1 MMQQT
6 VLLHTKSTSGGMRG
20 AIYQALVPFSLTY
33 PQMGDAL
40 IKGEEL
46 LRDQLLETKFF
57 VPVAPHA
64 LLPRPR
70 LTALL
75 DTCPRRPLTLVSAP
89 AGFGKTTLLSQW
101 VQTLSNDVY
110 SRGDPCGRPG
120 VAWISLDGEDND
132 PVRFWRYV
140 LTALDRVQ
148 PGMCTDLVTRLR
160 TQSSPPLPCLLT
172 KLINRLVES
181 PKQMLLVLDDYHLIT
196 DPAVHTSFTSLV
208 EHLPAQLRVVLST
221 RVDPPFPLS
230 RLRARSQLLEVRT
243 EQLRC
248 SDTEVADFLHEIVGV
263 ELFDDG
269 VQQMATQTGGW
280 LAGLQML
287 DLSLQRRESSFYLQ
301 EGISGSHCHILD
313 YLTEEVL
320 RQQPLAIQHFL
331 LNTSIL
337 ERLTAPLCDAVLEQS
352 GSQQVLEE
360 LKRTNVFLISLDS
373 QRRWYRYHP
382 LFAEALRFLLERI
395 EPEALEALHLRASE
409 WYAENDYTEEAVQHA
424 ILAHAWQ
431 QAADLIEVETQTPS
445 RRRWDRATL
454 RHWLEQLPP
463 EMVRARPRL
472 CFAYA
477 SVLLPVASTTT
488 VDAWLE
494 AAEAGLATLSTL
506 LSDTQAVDEAS
517 VQDDGKDL
525 LQEIAAFRAL
535 QTSSCSDG
543 YATQWVQGL
552 SQKEEKVSPPVSERS
567 QAAQVEVLPAQAKPV
582 APRAEASSHPY
593 RPYERPA
600 SQRAPQQDLPDPLS
614 VRELEVLQLMAQ
626 GSTNQEIARALTLA
640 TETIKRHVSN
650 IISKLEA
657 CNRTQAVV
665 RGHSLGLL
673 SYEP

>member
-6 VLLHTKSTSGGMRG
+6 VLINTESTSGGTRG
-20 AIYQALVPFSLTY
+20 AIYQELVPFSLTY
-33 PQMGDAL
+33 AQMGDSL

-57 VPVAPHA
+57 VPVASHA
-64 LLPRPR
+64 LIPRPR

-89 AGFGKTTLLSQW
+89 AGFGKTTLLSEW
-101 VQTLSNDVY
+101 VQALSPE
-110 SRGDPCGRPG
+110 SIQ
-120 VAWISLDGEDND
+120 VAWVSLDEEDND
-132 PVRFWRYV
+132 LVRFWRYM
-140 LTALDRVQ
+140 LTALDRLQ
-148 PGMCTDLVTRLR
+148 PGVCTDLVTRLR

-172 KLINRLVES
+172 KLINRLVQS
-181 PKQMLLVLDDYHLIT
+181 PKQMLLVLDDYQMIT

-243 EQLRC
+243 EQLSC

-263 ELFDDG
+263 ELFDDE
-269 VQQMATQTGGW
+269 VQQIATRTGGW
-280 LAGLQML
+280 LAGLQLL
-287 DLSLQRRESSFYLQ
+287 DLSLQRREDSFSGQDEVISS
-301 EGISGSHCHILD
+301 HHHIVD

-320 RQQPLAIQHFL
+320 RQQPPAIQHFL
-331 LNTSIL
+331 LHTSIL

-360 LKRTNVFLISLDS
+360 LKRANLFLISLDS

-382 LFAEALRFLLERI
+382 LFAEALRFWLERVD
-395 EPEALEALHLRASE
+395 PEVCEVLHLRASA
-409 WYAENDYTEEAVQHA
+409 WYAEHGHSEEAIEHA
-424 ILAHAWQ
+424 IRAHAWQ
-431 QAADLIEVETQTPS
+431 QAADFIEAEMWTS
-445 RRRWDRATL
+445 NERRWEPAIL

-463 EMVRARPRL
+463 EVVYARPRL

-477 SVLLPVASTTT
+477 SALLPVASATT
-488 VDAWLE
+488 VDAWLK
-494 AAEAGLATLSTL
+494 AAEAGLATSSGL
-506 LSDTQAVDEAS
+506 LSDMQMANEAS
-517 VQDDGKDL
+517 VQDDRKDL
-525 LQEIAAFRAL
+525 LYEIAAFRAL
-535 QTSSCSDG
+535 HTCSYNDG
-543 YATQWVQGL
+543 QDAQVVQGFFHKDD
-552 SQKEEKVSPPVSERS
+552 QVSPAGSEPA
-567 QAAQVEVLPAQAKPV
+567 QAVQVEVLRTQAKPV
-582 APRAEASSHPY
+582 APRAEARTEEGGGKLTPLQRPY

-600 SQRAPQQDLPDPLS
+600 PQRAPQQDLPDPLS
-614 VRELEVLQLMAQ
+614 ARELEVLQLMAQ

-650 IISKLEA
+650 IISKLEV

-673 SYEP
+673 L